1 MSTESFVQEVL
12 QKNRGELDEL
22 RELLKVLEQLNRR
35 KPRIYA
41 VSVTSNV

>member
-1 MSTESFVQEVL
+1 MSAESFVQEVF

>member
-1 MSTESFVQEVL
+1 MSAESFVQEVF

-22 RELLKVLEQLNRR
+22 RELLKVLEQLNGR

-41 VSVTSNV
+41 VSVTSNA